1 MSIQGRFQSSGF
13 IRKSTGSIRSDVF
26 ETNSKKNLIV
36 ILIFTAIFL
45 LTGCV
50 SDKTDEKSVIV
61 SYQQVLAERGPQQR
75 VDAEGKDSNV
85 SLGLLRPVS
94 TRAGT
99 IPDVEI
105 IIDPN
110 SGQHNVPLTI
120 EQAIARTLANSPEIR
135 VVSFDPSIAK
145 QDITRAAAEFDVTAF
160 GDLNFENEDNPQ
172 NSIYQSGQSDERT
185 LEAGVKQKSITG
197 SEWSLSYAMTRSW
210 DDLSGR
216 TLSTRY
222 EPILGFQLRQPLLR
236 DAWQEVTLAGVDV
249 AKLNYKI
256 SLLQFRQ
263 KAEETAI
270 GVISAYWRLL
280 QARRDLEIHQKLL
293 ANTLETLEKVIS
305 RREIDATEL
314 HIKQTEA
321 SAKTREAALIQAR
334 KRIYDA
340 QDVLI
345 RLMADAQLNVLEDFN
360 IIPATEPI
368 KSLEMLEE
376 SKLLELA
383 LNKNP
388 IIQQARIGI
397 EIADI
402 NIRVAENQDMPRLD
416 LTASARTQGLAKG
429 PENAQ
434 ERLYNGDYVSYGLGL
449 SLEYPLGNRQR
460 EAELIQRRF
469 ERRQAFAILH
479 NVADQAAQLVRERT
493 RRAQTN
499 YSEIQVQKDAIVA
512 AQDYLEAMEETENI
526 REQMTPEFLLVKL
539 QAQEVLANAQMAQV
553 RATVEF
559 NIALAELAQTL
570 GTVLEL
576 HQVEPSLLNI
586 SSYDS
591 ETNR

>member
-1 MSIQGRFQSSGF
+1 MSIQGRFQSTDHIQRRGY
-13 IRKSTGSIRSDVF
+13 SIWSL
-26 ETNSKKNLIV
+26 TLNAHKHANIIV
-36 ILIFTAIFL
+36 PLVLSAVFL
-45 LTGCV
+45 LAGCV
-50 SDKTDEKSVIV
+50 SDKMDEKTVLV
-61 SYQQVLAERGPQQR
+61 SYQQLLAERSYHNR
-75 VDAEGKDSNV
+75 VNMDGKDPNKP
-85 SLGLLRPVS
+85 LGLLQPVPS
-94 TRAGT
+94 TAGN

-105 IIDPN
+105 ITDPN
-110 SGQHNVPLTI
+110 TGRQKVTLTI
-120 EQAIARTLANSPEIR
+120 EQVLARTLANSPEIR

-160 GDLNFENEDNPQ
+160 GDLNFENEDNPP

-185 LEAGVKQKSITG
+185 LETGVKQKSITG

-222 EPILGFQLRQPLLR
+222 EPILGFQLKQPLLR
-236 DAWQEVTLAGVDV
+236 DAWQEVTLAGVDA

-256 SLLQFRQ
+256 SLLGFRQ
-263 KAEETAI
+263 KAEETAV

-293 ANTLETLEKVIS
+293 DSTLETLDKVVS

-321 SAKTREAALIQAR
+321 SVKTREAALIQAR
-334 KRIYDA
+334 KQIYDA
-340 QDVLI
+340 QDILI

-360 IIPATEPI
+360 IIPASEP
-368 KSLEMLEE
+368 SRELEMPEE
-376 SKLLELA
+376 SKLLEIA
-383 LNKNP
+383 LDKNP
-388 IIQQARIGI
+388 VVQQARLGT

-416 LTASARTQGLAKG
+416 LKASARTQGMAKG

-434 ERLYNGDYVSYGLGL
+434 DRLYNGDYVSYGLGL

-469 ERRQAFAILH
+469 ERRQAFTILH
-479 NVADQAAQLVRERT
+479 NVADQAAQLIRERV

-499 YSEIQVQKDAIVA
+499 YSEIQVQKEAIEA
-512 AQDYLEAMEETENI
+512 ARNYLEAMEEAENI

-539 QAQEVLANAQMAQV
+539 QAQDVLANAQMSEV
-553 RATVEF
+553 RAIVEF

-576 HQVEPSLLNI
+576 HHVETSLPNIPYDKNI
-586 SSYDS
+586 S
-591 ETNR
+591 R

>member
-1 MSIQGRFQSSGF
+1 MSVQGRPRNNVF
-13 IRKSTGSIRSDVF
+13 IRKYYL
-26 ETNSKKNLIV
+26 SKKSGITDIKNNTGLV
-36 ILIFTAIFL
+36 VMLVFPAFFL
-45 LTGCV
+45 LAGCV
-50 SDKTDEKSVIV
+50 SDKMDDKSVLV
-61 SYQQVLAERGPQQR
+61 SYQQILAERSYQQR
-75 VDAEGKDSNV
+75 INTEGKDPNNP
-85 SLGLLRPVS
+85 LGLLQPDPS
-94 TRAGT
+94 TTRN

-105 IIDPN
+105 ITDPN
-110 SGQHNVPLTI
+110 TGQQHVPLLI
-120 EQAIARTLANSPEIR
+120 EQVLARTLANSPEIR

-145 QDITRAAAEFDVTAF
+145 QDITRAASEFDVAAF

-185 LEAGVKQKSITG
+185 LETGLKQKSTTG

-222 EPILGFQLRQPLLR
+222 EPIIGFQLRQPLLR
-236 DAWQEVTLAGVDV
+236 NAWQEVTLAGVDV
-249 AKLNYKI
+249 AKLNYRI
-256 SLLQFRQ
+256 SLLVFRQ
-263 KAEETAI
+263 KAEETAV

-280 QARRDLEIHQKLL
+280 QARRDMEIHQKLL
-293 ANTLETLEKVIS
+293 DDTLETLEKVVS

-321 SAKTREAALIQAR
+321 SAKTREAALIQAG
-334 KRIYDA
+334 KRIDDA

-345 RLMADAQLNVLEDFN
+345 RLMADAQLNLLEDFD
-360 IIPATEPI
+360 ILPVSEP
-368 KSLEMLEE
+368 SRELEMPEE

-388 IIQQARIGI
+388 VVQQARLGT

-434 ERLYNGDYVSYGLGL
+434 DKLTNGDYVSYGVGL

-469 ERRQAFAILH
+469 ERRQAFTILH
-479 NVADQAAQLVRERT
+479 NVADQAAQLVRERV

-499 YSEIQVQKDAIVA
+499 YSEIQIQKDATEA
-512 AQDYLEAMEETENI
+512 ARIYLEAMEDAENI
-526 REQMTPEFLLVKL
+526 REQLTPEFLLVKL
-539 QAQEVLANAQMAQV
+539 QAQEILANAQMSKV
-553 RATVEF
+553 RAIVEF

-576 HQVEPSLLNI
+576 HQVEASLPNI
-586 SSYDS
+586 SYDNNS
-591 ETNR
+591 R

>member
-1 MSIQGRFQSSGF
+1 MSIQGRFQSTHH
-13 IRKSTGSIRSDVF
+13 IQRRIYSIWSLALYAH
-26 ETNSKKNLIV
+26 KHMKIIV
-36 ILIFTAIFL
+36 TLVLSVVFL
-45 LTGCV
+45 LAGCV
-50 SDKTDEKSVIV
+50 SDKTDEKTVLV
-61 SYQQVLAERGPQQR
+61 SYQQLLAERSYQQR
-75 VDAEGKDSNV
+75 ANMDGKDPNNP
-85 SLGLLRPVS
+85 LGLLRPAPS
-94 TRAGT
+94 PTGN

-105 IIDPN
+105 TTDPN
-110 SGQHNVPLTI
+110 TGQQNVTLTI
-120 EQAIARTLANSPEIR
+120 EQVLARTLANSPEIR

-145 QDITRAAAEFDVTAF
+145 QDITKAAAEFDVTAF
-160 GDLNFENEDNPQ
+160 GDLNIENQDNPP
-172 NSIYQSGQSDERT
+172 NSIYQSGQSEERT
-185 LEAGVKQKSITG
+185 LETGVKQKSITG

-222 EPILGFQLRQPLLR
+222 EPILGFQLKQPLLR
-236 DAWQEVTLAGVDV
+236 DAWQEVTLAGVDA

-256 SLLQFRQ
+256 SLLGFRQ
-263 KAEETAI
+263 KAEETAV

-293 ANTLETLEKVIS
+293 DRALDTLEKVVS

-321 SAKTREAALIQAR
+321 SVKTREAALIQAR
-334 KRIYDA
+334 KQIYDA

-360 IIPATEPI
+360 IIPATEP
-368 KSLEMLEE
+368 LHELDMPEE
-376 SKLLELA
+376 SKLLEIA

-388 IIQQARIGI
+388 VIQQARLGT

-402 NIRVAENQDMPRLD
+402 NIRVAENQDKPRLD
-416 LTASARTQGLAKG
+416 LTASARTQSLSKG

-434 ERLYNGDYVSYGLGL
+434 EKLYNGDYASYGLGL

-469 ERRQAFAILH
+469 ERRQSFAILN
-479 NVADQAAQLVRERT
+479 NVADQAAQLVRERM

-499 YSEIQVQKDAIVA
+499 FSEIQVQKDAVEA
-512 AQDYLEAMEETENI
+512 ARAYLEAMDETENI
-526 REQMTPEFLLVKL
+526 REQLTPEFLLVKL
-539 QAQEVLANAQMAQV
+539 QAQEVLANAQMSEVSAI
-553 RATVEF
+553 VEF

-576 HQVEPSLLNI
+576 HQVETSLPNI
-586 SSYDS
+586 TYDNNVS
-591 ETNR
+591 Q

>member
-1 MSIQGRFQSSGF
+1 MSIHGRFQGYGRIQRCF
-13 IRKSTGSIRSDVF
+13 YSIWHVKLNAEKHTNIIILQIISIAVF
-26 ETNSKKNLIV
+26 L
-36 ILIFTAIFL
+36 A
-45 LTGCV
+45 GCV
-50 SDKTDEKSVIV
+50 SDKMDEKSVLV
-61 SYQQVLAERGPQQR
+61 SYQQILAERSYQLR
-75 VDAEGKDSNV
+75 IDTEGKDPNKP
-85 SLGLLRPVS
+85 LGLLQPVPS
-94 TRAGT
+94 TTGN

-105 IIDPN
+105 ITDPN
-110 SGQHNVPLTI
+110 TGQQNVTLTI
-120 EQAIARTLANSPEIR
+120 EQVLARTLANSPEIR

-145 QDITRAAAEFDVTAF
+145 QDITRAAAEFDFTAF
-160 GDLNFENEDNPQ
+160 GDLSLENEDNPQ

-185 LEAGVKQKSITG
+185 LETGLKQKSITG
-197 SEWSLSYAMTRSW
+197 SEWSVSYAMTRSW

-236 DAWQEVTLAGVDV
+236 DAWQEVTLAGVDA

-256 SLLQFRQ
+256 SLLIFRQ
-263 KAEETAI
+263 KAEETAV

-280 QARRDLEIHQKLL
+280 QARKDLEIHQRLL
-293 ANTLETLEKVIS
+293 DSTLETLDKVVS

-321 SAKTREAALIQAR
+321 SAKTREAALIQA
-334 KRIYDA
+334 KTRIYDA

-345 RLMADAQLNVLEDFN
+345 RLMADAQLNILEDFG
-360 IIPATEPI
+360 IIPASEPSR
-368 KSLEMLEE
+368 KLEMPEE
-376 SKLLELA
+376 SELLELV

-388 IIQQARIGI
+388 VVQQARLGT
-397 EIADI
+397 EIAEI

-434 ERLYNGDYVSYGLGL
+434 EKLYNGDYVSYGLGL

-469 ERRQAFAILH
+469 ERRQAFTILH

-499 YSEIQVQKDAIVA
+499 YSEIQVQQEAIEA
-512 AQDYLEAMEETENI
+512 ARNYLEAMEEAENI

-539 QAQEVLANAQMAQV
+539 QAQEILANAQMSEV
-553 RATVEF
+553 RAIVEF

-576 HQVEPSLLNI
+576 HQVEASLPNI
-586 SSYDS
+586 VYD
-591 ETNR
+591 NNIPQ

>member
-1 MSIQGRFQSSGF
+1 MSIQGRFRSSGF
-13 IRKSTGSIRSDVF
+13 IQKSIDSIRSDVF
-26 ETNSKKNLIV
+26 SADTNTSF
-36 ILIFTAIFL
+36 IFTLVFCAGFL
-45 LTGCV
+45 LAGCV
-50 SDKTDEKSVIV
+50 SDKMDEKSVLA
-61 SYQQVLAERGPQQR
+61 SYQRILADQGPQQR
-75 VDAEGKDSNV
+75 LDTEGNDSTK
-85 SLGLLRPVS
+85 SLGLLRPVAS
-94 TRAGT
+94 VANN
-99 IPDVEI
+99 IPNVEI
-105 IIDPN
+105 TTDPN
-110 SGQHNVPLTI
+110 TGRQNVALTI
-120 EQAIARTLANSPEIR
+120 EQVLARTLANSPEIR

-145 QDITRAAAEFDVTAF
+145 QNITKAASEFDVTAF
-160 GDLNFENEDNPQ
+160 GELNLENEDNPP
-172 NSIYQSGQSDERT
+172 NSIYQSGQSDERS
-185 LEAGVKQKSITG
+185 LETGVKQKSITG

-256 SLLQFRQ
+256 SLLIFRQ
-263 KAEETAI
+263 KAEETAT

-280 QARRDLEIHQKLL
+280 QARRDLEIHQGLL
-293 ANTLETLEKVIS
+293 NNTLETLEKVIS
-305 RREIDATEL
+305 RKEIDATEL

-345 RLMADAQLNVLEDFN
+345 RLMADAQLNILDDFN
-360 IIPATEPI
+360 IIPATEPSQEL
-368 KSLEMLEE
+368 KMLEE
-376 SKLLELA
+376 PKLLELA

-388 IIQQARIGI
+388 IIQQARIGT

-416 LTASARTQGLAKG
+416 LRASARTQGLAKG

-434 ERLYNGDYVSYGLGL
+434 DRLYNRDYVSYGLGL

-469 ERRQAFAILH
+469 ERRQAFTILH
-479 NVADQAAQLVRERT
+479 NVADQAAQLVRERA
-493 RRAQTN
+493 RRVETN
-499 YSEIQVQKDAIVA
+499 YSEIQVQKDAIEA
-512 AQDYLEAMEETENI
+512 ARIYLEVLKDTENI
-526 REQMTPEFLLVKL
+526 REQLTPEFLLVKL
-539 QAQEVLANAQMAQV
+539 QAQEVLANAQMSEV
-553 RATVEF
+553 RAIVEF

-576 HQVEPSLLNI
+576 HQVENSLPNI
-586 SSYDS
+586 SYDNNIS
-591 ETNR
+591 K